1 MYFQLQF
8 KLLNRRF
15 KDLGFEPWFAYVLL
29 LATLATITHQSF
41 ERFSFAPFVLV
52 GVCMLLQVNLG
63 NQKRIDFLKT
73 VFTVSKF
80 RQIRLL
86 ENASLALPFM
96 LELIIYQK
104 WIALV
109 LLIAGTF
116 LLALVNVK
124 FSHQKTLPTPFS
136 NRPFEF
142 TVGFR
147 SALFLLIAC
156 YILMG
161 IALYVDNFN
170 LGMFSILA
178 LFVVCMGFYAQ
189 PEDEFYVWIHHHSPS
204 TFLFSKVKIAL
215 MYVSLLSTPLVLI
228 LLGFYPMN
236 GGYIALFV
244 LITFVFM
251 ITVVLAKYAAYPNEI
266 QLIQVFFLGIS
277 IPAPFLLLL
286 FIPLFYNQATNRL
299 KSYLK

>member
-15 KDLGFEPWFAYVLL
+15 KELGFEPWFAYLL
-29 LATLATITHQSF
+29 ILLTLLTAVHQSF
-41 ERFSFAPFVLV
+41 ERYSFAPYVFVAL
-52 GVCMLLQVNLG
+52 CMLLQVNLG

-73 VFTVSKF
+73 IFTTRKF
-80 RQIRLL
+80 RRIRLL
-86 ENASLALPFM
+86 ENALLALPFM
-96 LELIIYQK
+96 IEFIVYQK
-104 WIALV
+104 WIALAI
-109 LLIAGTF
+109 LGLTTI
-116 LLALVNVK
+116 LLALINVK
-124 FSHQKTLPTPFS
+124 ISHQKTLPTPFS
-136 NRPFEF
+136 KRPFEF
-142 TVGFR
+142 SVGFR
-147 SALFLLIAC
+147 SAFLLLIAC

-161 IALYVDNFN
+161 IGLYVDNFN

-178 LFVVCMGFYAQ
+178 LFVVCMGFYTQ
-189 PEDEFYVWIHHHSPS
+189 PEEEFYVWIHHHSTS
-204 TFLFSKVKIAL
+204 TFLFSKVKTAL
-215 MYVSLLSTPLVLI
+215 LNVSLLSAPLVLI

-244 LITFVFM
+244 LIMFVFM
-251 ITVVLAKYAAYPNEI
+251 IAVVLAKYAAYPNEI

>member
-52 GVCMLLQVNLG
+52 GVCMMLQVNLG

-73 VFTVSKF
+73 VFTTSKY

-86 ENASLALPFM
+86 ENALLALPFII
-96 LELIIYQK
+96 ELIIYQK
-104 WIALV
+104 WLALV
-109 LLIAGTF
+109 LLIAGTI

-124 FSHQKTLPTPFS
+124 INHQKTLPTPFS
-136 NRPFEF
+136 KHPFEF
-142 TVGFR
+142 IVGFR
-147 SALFLLIAC
+147 TAFLLLIAC
-156 YILMG
+156 YTLMG

-178 LFVVCMGFYAQ
+178 LFVVCMGFYTQ
-189 PEDEFYVWIHHHSPS
+189 PEDEFYVWIHHHSAHD
-204 TFLFSKVKIAL
+204 FLRHKVKTAVL
-215 MYVSLLSTPLVLI
+215 QVSVLSLPLAI
-228 LLGFYPMN
+228 LLACCYPSLME
-236 GGYIALFV
+236 YIGLLLFTAYAF
-244 LITFVFM
+244 I
-251 ITVVLAKYAAYPNEI
+251 IAIVLAKYAAYPNEI
-266 QLIQVFFLGIS
+266 QLVQVFFLGLS
-277 IPAPFLLLL
+277 LLLPFLLLL
-286 FIPLFYNQATNRL
+286 FIPFFYNHAKQRL
-299 KSYLK
+299 TPYLK

>member
-52 GVCMLLQVNLG
+52 GVCMMLEVNLG

-73 VFTVSKF
+73 VFTASKF

-178 LFVVCMGFYAQ
+178 LFVVCMGFYTQ
-189 PEDEFYVWIHHHSPS
+189 PEDEFYVWIHHHSTS

-215 MYVSLLSTPLVLI
+215 MNVSLLSSPLVLI

-251 ITVVLAKYAAYPNEI
+251 IAVVLAKYAAYPNEI

>member
-15 KDLGFEPWFAYVLL
+15 KELGFEPWFAYLL
-29 LATLATITHQSF
+29 ILLTLLTAVHQSF
-41 ERFSFAPFVLV
+41 ERYSFAPYVFVAL
-52 GVCMLLQVNLG
+52 CMLLQLNFG

-73 VFTVSKF
+73 VFSTRKF
-80 RQIRLL
+80 RRIRLL
-86 ENASLALPFM
+86 ENALMALPFM
-96 LELIIYQK
+96 IEFIVYQK
-104 WIALV
+104 WIALAI
-109 LLIAGTF
+109 LGLTTI
-116 LLALVNVK
+116 LLALINVK
-124 FSHQKTLPTPFS
+124 ISHQKTLPTPFS
-136 NRPFEF
+136 KRPFEF
-142 TVGFR
+142 SVGFR
-147 SALFLLIAC
+147 SAFLLLIAC

-161 IALYVDNFN
+161 IGLYVDNFN
-170 LGMFSILA
+170 LGMFSILS
-178 LFVVCMGFYAQ
+178 LFVVCMGFYTQ
-189 PEDEFYVWIHHHSPS
+189 PEEEFYVWIHHHSTS
-204 TFLFSKVKIAL
+204 TFLFFKVKTAL
-215 MYVSLLSTPLVLI
+215 LNVSLLSAPLVLI

-251 ITVVLAKYAAYPNEI
+251 IAVVLAKYAAYPNEI

>member
-1 MYFQLQF
+1 VYFQLQF

-15 KDLGFEPWFAYVLL
+15 KELGFEPWFAYILILL
-29 LATLATITHQSF
+29 TLMTTVHQSF
-41 ERFSFAPFVLV
+41 ERYSFAPYVFVAL
-52 GVCMLLQVNLG
+52 CMLLQVNLG

-73 VFTVSKF
+73 VFSTRKF
-80 RQIRLL
+80 RRIRLL
-86 ENASLALPFM
+86 ENALMALPFM
-96 LELIIYQK
+96 IEFIVYQK
-104 WIALV
+104 WIALAI
-109 LLIAGTF
+109 LGLTTI
-116 LLALVNVK
+116 LLALINVK
-124 FSHQKTLPTPFS
+124 ISHQKTLPTPFS
-136 NRPFEF
+136 KRPFEF
-142 TVGFR
+142 SVGFR
-147 SALFLLIAC
+147 FAFLLLIAC

-161 IALYVDNFN
+161 IGLYVDNFN

-178 LFVVCMGFYAQ
+178 LFVVCMGFYTQ
-189 PEDEFYVWIHHHSPS
+189 PEDEFYVWIHHHSTS
-204 TFLFSKVKIAL
+204 TFLFSKVKTAL
-215 MYVSLLSTPLVLI
+215 LNVSLLSAPLVLI

-251 ITVVLAKYAAYPNEI
+251 IAVVLAKYAAYPNEI

>member
-1 MYFQLQF
+1 MYFQLQL

-15 KDLGFEPWFAYVLL
+15 KELGFEPWFAYVLIL
-29 LATLATITHQSF
+29 LTLLTAVHQSF
-41 ERFSFAPFVLV
+41 ERYSFAPYVFVAL
-52 GVCMLLQVNLG
+52 CMLLQLNFG

-73 VFTVSKF
+73 VFSTRKF
-80 RQIRLL
+80 RRIRLL
-86 ENASLALPFM
+86 ENALMALPFM
-96 LELIIYQK
+96 IEFIVYQK
-104 WIALV
+104 WIALAI
-109 LLIAGTF
+109 LGLTTI
-116 LLALVNVK
+116 LLALINVK
-124 FSHQKTLPTPFS
+124 ISHQKTLPTPFS
-136 NRPFEF
+136 KRPFEF
-142 TVGFR
+142 SVGFR
-147 SALFLLIAC
+147 SAFLLLIAC

-161 IALYVDNFN
+161 IGLYVDNFN
-170 LGMFSILA
+170 LGMFSILSP
-178 LFVVCMGFYAQ
+178 FVVCMGFYTQ
-189 PEDEFYVWIHHHSPS
+189 PEEEFYVWIHHHSTS
-204 TFLFSKVKIAL
+204 TFLFSKVKTAL
-215 MYVSLLSTPLVLI
+215 LNVSLLSAPLVLI

-251 ITVVLAKYAAYPNEI
+251 IAVVLAKYAAYPNEI

>member
-15 KDLGFEPWFAYVLL
+15 KELGFEPWFAYLL
-29 LATLATITHQSF
+29 ILLTLLTAMHQSF
-41 ERFSFAPFVLV
+41 ERYSFAPYVFVAL
-52 GVCMLLQVNLG
+52 CMLLQLNLG

-73 VFTVSKF
+73 IFTTRKF
-80 RQIRLL
+80 RRIRIL
-86 ENASLALPFM
+86 ENTLLALPFM
-96 LELIIYQK
+96 IEFIVYQK
-104 WIALV
+104 WIALTILGFV
-109 LLIAGTF
+109 TI
-116 LLALVNVK
+116 LLALVSIK
-124 FSHQKTLPTPFS
+124 ISQQKTLPTPFS
-136 NRPFEF
+136 NHPFEF
-142 TVGFR
+142 SVGFR
-147 SALFLLIAC
+147 SAFLLLIAC

-161 IALYVDNFN
+161 IGLYVDNFN

-178 LFVVCMGFYAQ
+178 LFVFCMGFYTQ
-189 PEDEFYVWIHHHSPS
+189 PEEEFYVWIHHHSTS
-204 TFLFSKVKIAL
+204 TFLFSKVKTAL
-215 MYVSLLSTPLVLI
+215 LNVSLLSAPLVLI

-251 ITVVLAKYAAYPNEI
+251 IAVVFAKYAAYPNEI

>member
-15 KDLGFEPWFAYVLL
+15 KELGFEPWFAYVLIL
-29 LATLATITHQSF
+29 LTLMTVVHQSF
-41 ERFSFAPFVLV
+41 ERYSFAPYVFVALY
-52 GVCMLLQVNLG
+52 MLLQVNLG

-73 VFTVSKF
+73 VFTSRKF
-80 RQIRLL
+80 RRIRLL
-86 ENASLALPFM
+86 ENALMALPFM
-96 LELIIYQK
+96 IEFIVYQK
-104 WIALV
+104 WIALAS
-109 LLIAGTF
+109 LGLTTI
-116 LLALVNVK
+116 LLALINVK
-124 FSHQKTLPTPFS
+124 ISHQKTLPTPFS
-136 NRPFEF
+136 KRPFEF
-142 TVGFR
+142 SVGFR
-147 SALFLLIAC
+147 SAFLLLIAC

-161 IALYVDNFN
+161 IGLYVDNFN

-178 LFVVCMGFYAQ
+178 LFVVCMGFYTQ
-189 PEDEFYVWIHHHSPS
+189 PEEEFYVWIHHHSTS
-204 TFLFSKVKIAL
+204 TFLFSKVKTAL
-215 MYVSLLSTPLVLI
+215 MNASLLSAPLVLI

-251 ITVVLAKYAAYPNEI
+251 IAVVLAKYAAYPNEI

>member
-15 KDLGFEPWFAYVLL
+15 KELGFEPWFAYLL
-29 LATLATITHQSF
+29 ILLTLLTAMHQSF
-41 ERFSFAPFVLV
+41 ERYSFAPYVFVAL
-52 GVCMLLQVNLG
+52 CMLLQLNLG

-73 VFTVSKF
+73 IFTTRKF
-80 RQIRLL
+80 RRIRIL
-86 ENASLALPFM
+86 ENALLALPFM
-96 LELIIYQK
+96 IEYIVYQK
-104 WIALV
+104 WIALAI
-109 LLIAGTF
+109 LGLTTI
-116 LLALVNVK
+116 LLALINVK
-124 FSHQKTLPTPFS
+124 ISQQKTLPTPFS
-136 NRPFEF
+136 KHPFEF
-142 TVGFR
+142 SVGFR
-147 SALFLLIAC
+147 SAFLLLIAC

-161 IALYVDNFN
+161 IGLYVDNFN

-178 LFVVCMGFYAQ
+178 LFVVCMGFYTQ
-189 PEDEFYVWIHHHSPS
+189 PEEEFYVWIHHHSTS
-204 TFLFSKVKIAL
+204 TFLFSKVKTAL
-215 MYVSLLSTPLVLI
+215 LNVSLLSAPLVLI

-286 FIPLFYNQATNRL
+286 VIPLFYNQATNRL